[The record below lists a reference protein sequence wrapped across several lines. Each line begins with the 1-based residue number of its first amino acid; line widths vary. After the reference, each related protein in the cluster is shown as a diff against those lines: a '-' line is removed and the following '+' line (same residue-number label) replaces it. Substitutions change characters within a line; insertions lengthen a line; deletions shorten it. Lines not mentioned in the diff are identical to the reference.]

1 MAIDS
6 ITKTYHDGIIFLEQ
20 FLGKQGFQ
28 AAWSVI
34 LGIVGNEHDI
44 FHPCFP
50 KVHSGRR
57 GMTSTDLP
65 PLYLADV
72 LQVGVGNV

>member
-44 FHPCFP
+44 FCEGHVKAAFR
-50 KVHSGRR
+50 GRESDRYEREGDRREPEKLR
-57 GMTSTDLP
+57 GRLGM
-65 PLYLADV
+65 
-72 LQVGVGNV
+72 